1 MPATAGL
8 RRLAGVPPRSER
20 RQGRARFRHRRS
32 AIVALTPHPRATL
45 DHLVVAAATL
55 DQGEDHLEAM
65 LGVRP
70 RRGGKHVAMGTH
82 NSLLRLGD
90 GAYLELIAIDPEG
103 IKPDRPRWFDLDR
116 PTMRASIAE
125 RPRLIHWVAR
135 CTDLEAAQKI
145 SPTDHG
151 LVYPMSRG
159 PFSWRM
165 TIPEDGHLP
174 GDGLIPTLI
183 EWRGVAHPANALADD
198 HLGIVT
204 IAGAHP
210 EPATIRVALNDL
222 GLAEMLK
229 VTYAVKPRL
238 AAMLRTP
245 RGTVT
250 L

>member
-1 MPATAGL
+1 MS
-8 RRLAGVPPRSER
+8 PP
-20 RQGRARFRHRRS
+20 
-32 AIVALTPHPRATL
+32 PRATL

-55 DQGEDHLEAM
+55 EQGEDHLERL

-70 RRGGKHVAMGTH
+70 KRGGEHVAMGTH

-90 GAYLELIAIDPEG
+90 RTYLELIAIDPGG
-103 IKPDRPRWFDLDR
+103 IQPDRPRWFDLDR
-116 PTMRASIAE
+116 PSMRASLAQG
-125 RPRLIHWVAR
+125 PRLIHWVAR
-135 CTDLEAAQKI
+135 CSDIDAARKI
-145 SPTDHG
+145 SPSLHG

-159 PFSWRM
+159 PYAWRM

-183 EWRGVAHPANALADD
+183 EWSGVAHPANALAEN
-198 HLGIVT
+198 HLGVAA

-210 EPATIRVALNDL
+210 EPAIIRAALKDL
-222 GLAEMLK
+222 GLAELLK
-229 VTYAVKPRL
+229 VTYAVTPRL